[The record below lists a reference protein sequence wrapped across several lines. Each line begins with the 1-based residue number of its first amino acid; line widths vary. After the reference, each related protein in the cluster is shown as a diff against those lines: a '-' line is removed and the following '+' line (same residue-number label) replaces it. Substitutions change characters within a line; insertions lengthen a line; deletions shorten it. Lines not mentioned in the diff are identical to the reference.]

1 MVVSQY
7 LAVRILHVL
16 TAGVLFGSVTAVWLA
31 LWLEESVSVR
41 LLAWLEGVFW
51 GGTSLLVFTGLG
63 NLVAFGT
70 PPIDS
75 EPGTILAVKL
85 GCVFVV
91 AAGSVVRTFA
101 VLHLQRAGASRTTNP
116 GVRVLYGLTGL
127 GIGVVIVLAGVL
139 THG

>member
-16 TAGVLFGSVTAVWLA
+16 AASVLFGSVTTVWLA
-31 LWLEESVSVR
+31 LRLEESVSVR
-41 LLAWLEGVFW
+41 LLGWLEGVFW
-51 GGTSLLVFTGLG
+51 GGTSLLVFTGIG

-101 VLHLQRAGASRTTNP
+101 VCHLLRADVSRTTNS
-116 GVRVLYGLTGL
+116 GVRVLYGLTGF
-127 GIGVVIVLAGVL
+127 GIAAVIVLAGVL